1 MKYEIRTQIEY
12 SCYLYIVKTEVIVRF
27 RSFEGHA
34 SYRNHYSLAVG
45 DEVDV
50 STHNNCG
57 SAPTAGATET
67 DAKYV
72 VPCRAVGRYLSIK
85 RSGDR
90 QLQYMALCEVIVMG
104 YVYNGDDS
112 TGNCD
117 AI

>member
-1 MKYEIRTQIEY
+1 MSGHETCFVKAYER
-12 SCYLYIVKTEVIVRF
+12 RD
-27 RSFEGHA
+27 
-34 SYRNHYSLAVG
+34 HYVLAVG
-45 DEVDV
+45 DDADV
-50 STHNNCG
+50 STHRECG
-57 SAPTAGATET
+57 SYHSVETTTTA
-67 DAKYV
+67 DKYV
-72 VPCRAVGRYLSIK
+72 VPCSAVGRYLSIK